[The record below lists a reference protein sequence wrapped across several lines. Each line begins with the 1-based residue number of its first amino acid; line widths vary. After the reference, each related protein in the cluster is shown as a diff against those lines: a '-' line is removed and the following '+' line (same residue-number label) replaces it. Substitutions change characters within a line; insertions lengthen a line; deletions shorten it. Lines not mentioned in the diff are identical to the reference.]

1 MEHNPLQVC
10 VAGATGHVGQALVRA
25 IAGSEDLVLVGA
37 VSRRSQGQRLGLL
50 LNDAR
55 LDLVVSGTVAEAL
68 ATPTDVLIDYT
79 RADAVKQHVLTALG
93 LGVRVVV
100 GTSGLTDEDYREI
113 HAAALAKGVGVFAA
127 GNFAITA
134 VLLQRFAVMAARYV
148 PHWEIVD
155 YGRAEKV
162 DAPSGTARELA
173 HRLASV
179 GPPRLGHP
187 VETTVGVKEA
197 RGGTVAGSQV
207 HSLRLPGY
215 LSGAEVVFGLPGER
229 LSLRHDST
237 DSALPYVAGTL
248 LAVRRVCSLRGLVR
262 GLDEVLDLGS

>member
-1 MEHNPLQVC
+1 MEHTPLKVC

-25 IAGSEDLVLVGA
+25 IVGSNDLALVGA
-37 VSRRSQGQRLGLL
+37 VARRSRGQRLGPLL
-50 LNDAR
+50 HEDR

-79 RADAVKQHVLTALG
+79 RADAVKDHVLTALR
-93 LGVRVVV
+93 LGVHVVI
-100 GTSGLTDEDYREI
+100 GTSGLTDEDYSEI
-113 HAAALAKGVGVFAA
+113 HAAALAAGPGVFAA
-127 GNFAITA
+127 GNFAVTA
-134 VLLQRFAVMAARYV
+134 VLLQHFATLAARYV
-148 PHWEIVD
+148 PQWEIID
-155 YGRAEKV
+155 YGRAEKI

-179 GPPRLGHP
+179 GPPQVGHP
-187 VETTVGVKEA
+187 IEATVGVPAA

-215 LSGAEVVFGLPGER
+215 VSGAEIIFGLPGER

-248 LAVRRVCSLRGLVR
+248 LAVRKVSTLRGLVR
-262 GLDEVLDLGS
+262 GLDELLGLGR